1 MEHRG
6 VLALKG
12 PVPEVDA
19 DEVLPFGRATVRRQ
33 GSDLTI
39 VGIAHM
45 VTQALIAAD
54 ELAAAGVSVEVID
67 PRTLAPLDIGTVLE
81 SVAKT
86 GRLLIVDEDYA
97 PCGVGAE
104 IAAQVADRGFDDLDA
119 PVRRLNSLHA
129 PVPYSP
135 PLEAALVPT
144 PASIARAVR
153 DLLAE

>member
-1 MEHRG
+1 M
-6 VLALKG
+6 
-12 PVPEVDA
+12 
-19 DEVLPFGRATVRRQ
+19 LPFGRATIRRA
-33 GSDLTI
+33 GNGVTV

-45 VTQALIAAD
+45 VTHA
-54 ELAAAGVSVEVID
+54 LAAAEELAGGGMSVEVID
-67 PRTLAPLDIGTVLE
+67 PRSLAPLDMDTVLA

-135 PLEAALVPT
+135 PLETAMAPT
-144 PASIARAVR
+144 SASIAQAVR

>member
-1 MEHRG
+1 
-6 VLALKG
+6 V
-12 PVPEVDA
+12 
-19 DEVLPFGRATVRRQ
+19 
-33 GSDLTI
+33 TI

-45 VTQALIAAD
+45 VTQALAAAD
-54 ELAAAGVSVEVID
+54 ELSASGVSVEVID
-67 PRTLAPLDIGTVLE
+67 PRTLAPLDIDTVLA

-144 PASIARAVR
+144 PASIASAVR
-153 DLLAE
+153 ALLAE